1 MKSLKDLKVN
11 TIRFSRS
18 LVIKLSHHIIQS
30 DEDEIIEN
38 VYEEKKVSETENQK
52 SIEAKKSKALRKKV
66 I

>member
-11 TIRFSRS
+11 KIRFPRS
-18 LVIKLSHHIIQS
+18 FIIKLSDHIIQS

-38 VYEEKKVSETENQK
+38 VYEEKKVNETENQK